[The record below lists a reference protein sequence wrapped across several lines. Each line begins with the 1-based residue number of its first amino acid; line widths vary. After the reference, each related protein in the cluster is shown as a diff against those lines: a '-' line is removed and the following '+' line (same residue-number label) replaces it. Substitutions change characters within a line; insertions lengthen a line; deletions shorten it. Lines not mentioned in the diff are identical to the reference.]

1 MLNAVQHPNDYSYP
15 FVLLNSFQHLWWKE
29 TPNQVQGDK
38 GKVEKTLKH
47 VQGDTEG
54 ILVWRSSIE
63 TLLQE
68 GTLCCIFAPQFLR
81 NVLTDR

>member
-38 GKVEKTLKH
+38 GEGGEDPKTRSGRYRGHSCMEK
-47 VQGDTEG
+47 
-54 ILVWRSSIE
+54 
-63 TLLQE
+63 
-68 GTLCCIFAPQFLR
+68 
-81 NVLTDR
+81 